1 MVTAEDAK
9 KTRAAPALEEHPA
22 DPIVE
27 SIVLGTA
34 GGEAGDGA
42 MRWVTHRA
50 KMHRLNV
57 SVLTVAEIGAFGAEL
72 SQSALA
78 AERAA
83 AERTAKEIA
92 RKAPSAQVSW
102 RVDVGD
108 ARKKLAAASARE
120 DMIVVGS
127 NRVGAL
133 AAVLGAT
140 FSMKLV
146 EAAQCPAIV
155 VPKSWRPGRGPVVV
169 GLQGDAQDDA
179 PLHFAVHEARVL
191 HRPLRVVHA
200 WNLPVSVETGP
211 FVDEA
216 RRTQDSVL
224 KDVVATLRAENP
236 DLAIEGVLA
245 EEFPSP
251 ALTREASGAELLVV
265 GSHGRTARDRYFV
278 GSVSR
283 EVLSRPPCPV
293 AVVRPRR
300 LA

>member
-27 SIVLGTA
+27 SIVLATA

-42 MRWVTHRA
+42 MRWVTHRG

-57 SVLTVAEIGAFGAEL
+57 LVLTVAEIGAFGAEL

-78 AERAA
+78 AERVA

-92 RKAPSAQVSW
+92 RKAPSAEVDW

-108 ARKKLAAASARE
+108 ARKKLAAASANE

-127 NRVGAL
+127 NRVGPL

-155 VPKSWRPGRGPVVV
+155 VPKAWKPGRGPVVV
-169 GLQGDAQDDA
+169 GIQGDAQDEA

-200 WNLPVSVETGP
+200 WNLPVNVETGP
-211 FVDEA
+211 YVDDARGAQAVVMEA
-216 RRTQDSVL
+216 GL
-224 KDVVATLRAENP
+224 AKLRAENP
-236 DLAIEGVLA
+236 DLEIEGVLS
-245 EEFPSP
+245 EDYPSP

-265 GSHGRTARDRYFV
+265 GSHGRTAMDRYFV

-300 LA
+300 SA

>member
-9 KTRAAPALEEHPA
+9 KTRVAPALEEHPA

-27 SIVLGTA
+27 SIVLATA

-78 AERAA
+78 AERTA

-92 RKAPSAQVSW
+92 RKAPSAQVGW

-108 ARKKLAAASARE
+108 ARKKLAAASAKE

-200 WNLPVSVETGP
+200 WNLPVNVETRP

-216 RRTQDSVL
+216 RRTQAAVL
-224 KDVVATLRAENP
+224 EDAVATLRAENP

-300 LA
+300 SA